1 MDEAKLASLN
11 FVELPESEMLTRAN
25 IYNNEL
31 QKRRTVR
38 DFSSKPV
45 SMEIIKT
52 CLLAAGSAPSG
63 ANKQPWKF
71 VVVTDPMLKTKIRYA
86 AELVEQEFY
95 EEKAPKEWLNAL
107 TPLGTDKHKPFLE
120 EAPVLIVIFEEKFA
134 VLSNGEKSKNYY
146 THESVGIA
154 TGMLISA
161 IHQSGLVSLTHTP
174 SPMSFLNKILDRPAT
189 ERPFLILVVGYPKE
203 GACVPAIKRKPLEE
217 IAIVK

>member
-1 MDEAKLASLN
+1 MDEAKLVALN

-25 IYNNEL
+25 TYNSEL

-38 DFSSKPV
+38 DFSNKPV
-45 SMEIIKT
+45 SIEIIKT

-95 EEKAPKEWLNAL
+95 EEKAPKEWINAL

-154 TGMLISA
+154 TGILISA
-161 IHQSGLVSLTHTP
+161 IHKSGLVSLTHTP

-217 IAIVK
+217 VAIIK

>member
-1 MDEAKLASLN
+1 MNEAKSVALN
-11 FVELPESEMLTRAN
+11 FVELPESEMLSRAN
-25 IYNNEL
+25 TYNNEL

-38 DFSSKPV
+38 DFSNKPV

-63 ANKQPWKF
+63 ANKQPSKF
-71 VVVTDPMLKTKIRYA
+71 VVVTDPTLKAKIRYA

-95 EEKAPKEWLNAL
+95 EGKAPKEWINAL

-154 TGMLISA
+154 TGLLISA
-161 IHQSGLVSLTHTP
+161 IHNSGLVSLTHTP
-174 SPMSFLNKILDRPAT
+174 SPMSFLNKILDRPAN

-203 GACVPAIKRKPLEE
+203 GACVPAISRKQLEE
-217 IAIVK
+217 IAIIK